1 MTSSTDSLY
10 LERRDP
16 IRNMARYYAL
26 SIERDLFEGVLAVR
40 RWGRIGARGRQ
51 MSVPCPDRGAAVAV
65 LSGVEMTKRRRGYAE
80 PLL

>member
-16 IRNMARYYAL
+16 TRNMARYYAL

-51 MSVPCPDRGAAVAV
+51 MSVPCPDRRAAFAV
-65 LSGVEMTKRRRGYAE
+65 LAEIEGAKRRRGYSE
-80 PLL
+80 PLA